1 MCVCVGKQ
9 DTGMEELR
17 EEGQRGGLVYRRRRK
32 EKKASRALPFY
43 FQGCAGDDGEIDRR
57 VRSGFRD
64 FFRRVRGLDVRCAC
78 VDVDVECN
86 VCMII
91 GKELFYFFGFGLGA
105 F

>member
-1 MCVCVGKQ
+1 MCVCGKARY
-9 DTGMEELR
+9 GGI
-17 EEGQRGGLVYRRRRK
+17 EGRRAERGIGRGRRK

-86 VCMII
+86 VC
-91 GKELFYFFGFGLGA
+91 Y
-105 F
+105 